1 MPALTLIVVCSRCGG
16 YLLAKEDQKTRTCP
30 YCGTTVLV
38 EKAKKLAS
46 AENAYEASEILRRLK
61 SGTLSKQKSV

>member
-46 AENAYEASEILRRLK
+46 AENAYEASMILRKLK